1 LTTTTTT
8 RKWEMSLC
16 CPWLD
21 INRLAC
27 LMNRKKCES
36 CFFVFIFLLLCFSSL
51 ILYACMCMCVVYR
64 SKSANNETI
73 RHWSPTFSQGRK
85 IKLFCCFILSYHTF
99 LPSSLQR
106 TYVYCVRWKKGVSHN
121 FCPGQLVSLFWS
133 LCFEEKNV
141 SFCFCFCCNC
151 LRWVETSSYFLLRI
165 CSRVAFYINFF
176 LFFWTQDQS
185 RLTSNYCCN
194 DSKDMRNFD
203 FLVIYF
209 WVAFCNN
216 DFNLKPGLIFFKFF
230 KNRGF

>member
-73 RHWSPTFSQGRK
+73 RHWSPTFSQERK
-85 IKLFCCFILSYHTF
+85 IKLFCCFILSYYTF
-99 LPSSLQR
+99 LPSLLQR
-106 TYVYCVRWKKGVSHN
+106 AYVYFVCWKKGVSHN

-141 SFCFCFCCNC
+141 SFCFCCNC

-165 CSRVAFYINFF
+165 CSRFLPRFTFIFLWFF
-176 LFFWTQDQS
+176 LTQDQS
-185 RLTSNYCCN
+185 RLTSNFCCN

-203 FLVIYF
+203 F
-209 WVAFCNN
+209 FCNLLLCC
-216 DFNLKPGLIFFKFF
+216 FLQ
-230 KNRGF
+230 

>member
-1 LTTTTTT
+1 MILKNTWRCTV
-8 RKWEMSLC
+8 EY
-16 CPWLD
+16 LD
-21 INRLAC
+21 DDDN
-27 LMNRKKCES
+27 NKKMGNVIMLPMTGHKPSCMLDES
-36 CFFVFIFLLLCFSSL
+36 EKMRVMLLCFDIFASL
-51 ILYACMCMCVVYR
+51 FFFFNLVYACMCVVYR

-165 CSRVAFYINFF
+165 CSRFFVAFYIFLCFF
-176 LFFWTQDQS
+176 EPKT
-185 RLTSNYCCN
+185 
-194 DSKDMRNFD
+194 
-203 FLVIYF
+203 
-209 WVAFCNN
+209 
-216 DFNLKPGLIFFKFF
+216 
-230 KNRGF
+230 NRV